1 MFVLGKKGPK
11 RGLGVA
17 LTLIQSNLKDCQESG
32 IVEQKGKNT
41 IRVITLGLR
50 VTSTSNPTEAKLKT
64 IILCFIQ

>member
-17 LTLIQSNLKDCQESG
+17 LTLIQSNVKDCQESG
-32 IVEQKGKNT
+32 IVEQKRKNT
-41 IRVITLGLR
+41 IRVITQCLR
-50 VTSTSNPTEAKLKT
+50 GTSTSNATEAKLET